1 MLVGGALSLLL
12 IAGLGAQ
19 LSNYA
24 WREAQW
30 EELRAALRAA
40 VSATAHLLP
49 RISQSAVQEQVRQ
62 RVAAFLEGQVE
73 GLDMDSD
80 DVTVAHDAGSR
91 TTTITIGGDATYAL
105 DDIWGGGGGEGAA
118 TLPAQRVSVT
128 LDTERYEVA
137 IAADIS
143 FSMGLR
149 FSTGESASTAT
160 RLDGLKA
167 AVGVAADLMA
177 QHNGENPGSM
187 AIALVPFGSAV
198 NVADT
203 AGSGATEGKR
213 RYARMLTGAEPGS
226 TEAAATTGHWV
237 DTFHHY
243 GTGSGMGVLYQ
254 QQLPDFHSG
263 GSDWNLRAQDTA
275 LDVSAQV
282 PSLRTWTV
290 DGEDFWNGCVMAR
303 WGAYWHA
310 DARPEGWDDADPAPD
325 SWPAAGD
332 VAAWTA
338 ASAPLAGEPLHL
350 SDAPPAHGDPN
361 TRFTAYS
368 WPDARIGGSADGRLE
383 AVLLATLE
391 PGTSLPGSWHR
402 DTFPRL
408 VGFNNWGLT
417 GNWTGDGATSCPG
430 TPILPLTDSGQTLR
444 TAGTALQR
452 VPLYHGRGMTYLHL
466 GPVWGLRTLSPL
478 WRSVWNTS
486 DTAGVARPLA
496 TCAEGETGTHCDSLL
511 QKTILLITDGATDVS
526 STLLHGRVARA
537 RRDNDNAVL
546 RGGRR
551 EGVCTL
557 LDGQSN
563 GTYSGNRDEDDP
575 GDFNALFRTESN
587 GRFGARA
594 GAVVQAIEAVFDQA
608 DNRADH
614 AAWRA
619 VVGRLTPW
627 QLFRGDGR
635 TPGGDNVNDLLADT
649 GNRFGLNGRVVHR
662 GVCRMAGHFGPY
674 GQIDD
679 LVQVGGAP
687 VAGVAP
693 LSRDPEWPA
702 LPVAQ
707 PRKAALH
714 TSVEARLNG
723 WFLDAC
729 RIADAR
735 GVSIRA
741 IYIGDNP
748 GADAQDAASQRTRAN
763 IARLEQCVDAAGGR
777 TGVQDVF
784 VTPDQT
790 ELVRAFRRIFTIS
803 RNLRFLD

>member
-1 MLVGGALSLLL
+1 MNRGGSGRSFARYLRARKGGAMLVGGALSLLF

-49 RISQSAVQEQVRQ
+49 RITEDAVQEQIRQ
-62 RVAAFLEGQVE
+62 RVADFMEGQIE
-73 GLDMDSD
+73 GLDMDPD

-91 TTTITIGGDATYAL
+91 TTTITIGGDATYAM
-105 DDIWGGGGGEGAA
+105 DDIWGGGEGEGAA

-128 LDTERYEVA
+128 LDTDRYEIA

-143 FSMGLR
+143 NSMAFR
-149 FSTGESASTAT
+149 FRAGDAT
-160 RLDGLKA
+160 SRLDGLKA
-167 AVGVAADLMA
+167 AVEAAANLMD

-203 AGSGATEGKR
+203 GGSGETQGKR

-226 TEAAATTGHWV
+226 SEATGTTGHWV

-243 GTGSGMGVLYQ
+243 GTGNGMGVLYQ

-263 GSDWNLRAQDTA
+263 GEDWNLRATDTA
-275 LDVSAQV
+275 LDVGTQV
-282 PSLRTWTV
+282 PSLGTWTV
-290 DGEDFWNGCVMAR
+290 DGADFWNGCVMAR
-303 WGAYWHA
+303 WGAYWNA
-310 DARPEGWDDADPAPD
+310 DARPEGWDDDNPDPDA
-325 SWPAAGD
+325 WPATSD
-332 VAAWTA
+332 VAAWTT
-338 ASAPLAGEPLHL
+338 ASDPLTGEPLHL

-383 AVLLATLE
+383 AALFATLE
-391 PGTSLPGSWHR
+391 PGGLPDSWHR
-402 DTFPRL
+402 EVLPRL
-408 VGFNNWGLT
+408 VGFNDWSLT
-417 GNWTGDGATSCPG
+417 GIGTGNGATSCPED
-430 TPILPLTDSGQTLR
+430 PILPLTDNGQTLR
-444 TAGTALQR
+444 TASTALR
-452 VPLYHGRGMTYLHL
+452 VVPLYHRRGMTYLHL

-478 WRSVWNTS
+478 WSSVWGTA
-486 DTAGVARPLA
+486 DTTGVARPLA
-496 TCAEGETGTHCDSLL
+496 TCAAGETGTHCDSLL
-511 QKTILLITDGATDVS
+511 RKTILLITDGATTIS
-526 STLLHGRVARA
+526 PALLDGRVARA
-537 RRDNDNAVL
+537 PRADSNAVFTGTN
-546 RGGRR
+546 R
-551 EGVCTL
+551 GVCTL

-563 GTYSGNRDEDDP
+563 GTYSRIRDQSNP
-575 GDFNALFRTESN
+575 ATFNELVRTE
-587 GRFGARA
+587 A
-594 GAVVQAIEAVFDQA
+594 GAYANRVLQGIEAVFDQA
-608 DNRADH
+608 DRD
-614 AAWRA
+614 AWSA
-619 VVGRLTPW
+619 VVGALTPW

-635 TPGGDNVNDLLADT
+635 ITGGNVNDMLANSQ
-649 GNRFGLNGRVVHR
+649 NRFGLDGRVVHR
-662 GVCRMAGHFGPY
+662 NVCRMVSPFGPY

-687 VAGVAP
+687 VEGVAP
-693 LSRDPEWPA
+693 LARDAGWSSTEVRTR
-702 LPVAQ
+702 L
-707 PRKAALH
+707 
-714 TSVEARLNG
+714 EARLNG

-729 RIADAR
+729 RIADER

-741 IYIGDNP
+741 IYIGNNP
-748 GADAQDAASQRTRAN
+748 DADAQDAASQRNRTN

-777 TGVQDVF
+777 AGVQDVF
-784 VTPDQT
+784 VTPSQT
-790 ELVRAFRRIFTIS
+790 ELVRAFRRIFTIN